1 MTTTEFSN
9 EFDILYNNAMSNQ
22 APGLDEY
29 EKSVFLTKAQ
39 DQLVTDYFNNRV
51 DGVGGGFDG
60 SQKRQYDFSGI
71 IRVENLYNINTFKE
85 RIDTTEKLDRRS
97 QVYLFPPNYFLAVNE
112 LLSDSKYQYSIIPLQ
127 YNDYQRLMMKPYAF
141 PVKKAAWRLFTDKKN
156 CNYYEE
162 PEFRTQDDNTVIE
175 ETMYSFLT
183 TWADKKRNMKLKI
196 SVVNDVPITPL
207 ANYQKGSMTIQGE
220 NYDYFAFYPVNFGIG
235 IIRLQPVTIAIS
247 TKWIEGVYTIKIIIY
262 VAGPTEE
269 YDLTQEIDDFDII
282 SFLQSTVLLL
292 EAHPE
297 YLKDGATS
305 LYDIDNNDIVKAFS
319 HADRFTNF
327 TAPSKNWQFFQE
339 GGKTI
344 ETHVIQLPMAEIIGR
359 FVDNPPTYQL
369 RYVKTLKPIIL
380 VDLDQDYNEL
390 SIKNVQKKTE
400 CELPEECHQEILERA
415 VTLAKIAYSGSTDT
429 IARANQ
435 RQKRD
440 ND

>member
-39 DQLVTDYFNNRV
+39 DQLITDYFNNRV

-85 RIDTTEKLDRRS
+85 RIDITEKLDRRS

-162 PEFRTQDDNTVIE
+162 TEPRTQDDSTVVE
-175 ETMYSFLT
+175 ETMYSFLS
-183 TWADKKRNMKLKI
+183 TWADKKRNMKLTI
-196 SVVNDVPITPL
+196 HTAGNGLGAVILGEGIEIPSGTVTEPYYSVGKAKLEDENKWHDAVFFEYPEGDV
-207 ANYQKGSMTIQGE
+207 YGSS
-220 NYDYFAFYPVNFGIG
+220 V
-235 IIRLQPVTIAIS
+235 IIAD
-247 TKWIEGVYTIKIIIY
+247 TKWVNNVYTIELGVY
-262 VAGPTEE
+262 LSVGNHE
-269 YDLTQEIDDFDII
+269 YDDAD
-282 SFLQSTVLLL
+282 TVDVIKRCFKYLK
-292 EAHPE
+292 EHPE
-297 YLKDGATS
+297 LFTDSDNDLLKAST
-305 LYDIDNNDIVKAFS
+305 
-319 HADRFTNF
+319 HADGFTNLV
-327 TAPSKNWQFFQE
+327 APSKYTEFQV
-339 GGKTI
+339 GKTI
-344 ETHVIQLPMAEIIGR
+344 ETHIIQLPMAEIIGR

-435 RQKRD
+435 RQKRN

>member
-156 CNYYEE
+156 CNYWEQSE
-162 PEFRTQDDNTVIE
+162 SRTQDDSNTVIE

-183 TWADKKRNMKLKI
+183 TWADKKRNMKLTI
-196 SVVNDVPITPL
+196 YTAGNGMGSVILGEGIEIPSGTVTEPYYSVGKAKLEDENKWHDAVFFEYPEGDV
-207 ANYQKGSMTIQGE
+207 YGSS
-220 NYDYFAFYPVNFGIG
+220 V
-235 IIRLQPVTIAIS
+235 IIAD
-247 TKWIEGVYTIKIIIY
+247 TKWVNNVYTIELGVY
-262 VAGPTEE
+262 LSVGNHE
-269 YDLTQEIDDFDII
+269 YDDAD
-282 SFLQSTVLLL
+282 TVDVIKRCFK
-292 EAHPE
+292 
-297 YLKDGATS
+297 YLKEHSELFTDS
-305 LYDIDNNDIVKAFS
+305 DNDLLKAS
-319 HADRFTNF
+319 THADGFTNLV
-327 TAPSKNWQFFQE
+327 APSKYTEFQV
-339 GGKTI
+339 GKTI
-344 ETHVIQLPMAEIIGR
+344 ETHIIQLPMAEIIGR

-435 RQKRD
+435 RQKRN

>member
-97 QVYLFPPNYFLAVNE
+97 QVYIFPPNYFLAVNE

-141 PVKKAAWRLFTDKKN
+141 PVKKAAWRLLTDKKN
-156 CNYYEE
+156 CNYWEEE
-162 PEFRTQDDNTVIE
+162 PEIRIQEDKTIVE
-175 ETMYSFLT
+175 ETMYSFLS
-183 TWADKKRNMKLKI
+183 TWADKKRPMEIQIVLNTEFPPED
-196 SVVNDVPITPL
+196 VNGWPSGLTSDSIP
-207 ANYQKGSMTIQGE
+207 NY
-220 NYDYFAFYPVNFGIG
+220 NYNDEKRICFFSEEYGACMIY
-235 IIRLQPVTIAIS
+235 AS
-247 TKWIEGVYTIKIIIY
+247 TAWNEDTYTITLTVHNQYAIGKGG
-262 VAGPTEE
+262 ADDEE
-269 YDLTQEIDDFDII
+269 VFE
-282 SFLQSTVLLL
+282 LLKEGFGL
-292 EAHPE
+292 I
-297 YLKDGATS
+297 
-305 LYDIDNNDIVKAFS
+305 DIDTANKNNDNIKACIHLDGFQR
-319 HADRFTNF
+319 AK
-327 TAPSKNWQFFQE
+327 APSKRYKTQE
-339 GGKTI
+339 ETGLTIKTS
-344 ETHVIQLPMAEIIGR
+344 VIQLPMAEIIGR

-390 SIKNVQKKTE
+390 SIKNVKKKTE

-429 IARANQ
+429 IAKANQ
-435 RQKRD
+435 RQKRN

>member
-71 IRVENLYNINTFKE
+71 IRVKRLTSLPEYDELKK
-85 RIDTTEKLDRRS
+85 IDNRS
-97 QVYLFPPNYFLAVNE
+97 TVYLFPSDYFLAVNE
-112 LLSDSKYQYSIIPLQ
+112 ILKDSKYQYSIIPLQ

-141 PVKKAAWRLFTDKKN
+141 PVKKAAWRLITNKQVASVSIVDKIKDGSFMMYANTYEAGGNAVYVDTQKCVMTATLRETTAIDIITIEGSEEESQESSEVLTLNVYYIPAEGVQPTEADIKN
-156 CNYYEE
+156 AIKEAFQLFDEEE
-162 PEFRTQDDNTVIE
+162 PEIDYTSTQKIKELENTYKQLSAGEIE
-175 ETMYSFLT
+175 QT
-183 TWADKKRNMKLKI
+183 
-196 SVVNDVPITPL
+196 VV
-207 ANYQKGSMTIQGE
+207 
-220 NYDYFAFYPVNFGIG
+220 
-235 IIRLQPVTIAIS
+235 
-247 TKWIEGVYTIKIIIY
+247 
-262 VAGPTEE
+262 
-269 YDLTQEIDDFDII
+269 
-282 SFLQSTVLLL
+282 
-292 EAHPE
+292 
-297 YLKDGATS
+297 
-305 LYDIDNNDIVKAFS
+305 
-319 HADRFTNF
+319 
-327 TAPSKNWQFFQE
+327 
-339 GGKTI
+339 
-344 ETHVIQLPMAEIIGR
+344 EIIGR
-359 FVDNPPTYQL
+359 FVDNSPTYQL

-390 SIKNVQKKTE
+390 SIKNVQKRTE

-435 RQKRD
+435 RQKRN

>member
-85 RIDTTEKLDRRS
+85 RIDITEKLDRRS

-156 CNYYEE
+156 CNYWEKKE
-162 PEFRTQDDNTVIE
+162 TRVQDDGTVIE

-183 TWADKKRNMKLKI
+183 TWADKKRPMEIQIILNTEFPPE
-196 SVVNDVPITPL
+196 DVAGWPSGLTSESIP
-207 ANYQKGSMTIQGE
+207 NY
-220 NYDYFAFYPVNFGIG
+220 NYDDKNRICFYSEEYGGCMIH
-235 IIRLQPVTIAIS
+235 AS
-247 TKWIEGVYTIKIIIY
+247 TSWNEDTYTITLTVFNQYANNKGG
-262 VAGPTEE
+262 ADDEE
-269 YDLTQEIDDFDII
+269 VFE
-282 SFLQSTVLLL
+282 LLK
-292 EAHPE
+292 E
-297 YLKDGATS
+297 GFS
-305 LYDIDNNDIVKAFS
+305 LIDIDTANKDNDNIKACIHLDGFQK
-319 HADRFTNF
+319 AK
-327 TAPSKNWQFFQE
+327 APSKRYKAQE
-339 GGKTI
+339 DTGLTIKTS
-344 ETHVIQLPMAEIIGR
+344 VIQLPMAEIIGR

-380 VDLDQDYNEL
+380 VDLDQEYNEL

-435 RQKRD
+435 RQKRN

>member
-112 LLSDSKYQYSIIPLQ
+112 LLSDSKYQYSVIPLQ

-156 CNYYEE
+156 CNYWEEE
-162 PEFRTQDDNTVIE
+162 PEIRIQNDNTVIE

-183 TWADKKRNMKLKI
+183 TWADKKRPIDITIVCFNEDAAQI
-196 SVVNDVPITPL
+196 SGWPEDFTAQSVPNYRYNEHYIYFISPKYGNAAIHANTSWVN
-207 ANYQKGSMTIQGE
+207 N
-220 NYDYFAFYPVNFGIG
+220 
-235 IIRLQPVTIAIS
+235 
-247 TKWIEGVYTIKIIIY
+247 VYTVSLTVHNYYNSGPDDEDVFNILKEGFGYIKEND
-262 VAGPTEE
+262 TN
-269 YDLTQEIDDFDII
+269 
-282 SFLQSTVLLL
+282 
-292 EAHPE
+292 
-297 YLKDGATS
+297 K
-305 LYDIDNNDIVKAFS
+305 NWDIVKACTHTDGFQK
-319 HADRFTNF
+319 AK
-327 TAPSKNWQFFQE
+327 APSKYYKA
-339 GGKTI
+339 GGEQSLGIHITGSVI
-344 ETHVIQLPMAEIIGR
+344 ELPMAEIIGR

-435 RQKRD
+435 RQKRN

>member
-156 CNYYEE
+156 CNYWEE
-162 PEFRTQDDNTVIE
+162 PESRTQDDSNTVIE

-183 TWADKKRNMKLKI
+183 TWADKKRNMKLTI
-196 SVVNDVPITPL
+196 YTAGNGMGSVILGEGIEIPSGTVTEPYYSVGKAKLEDENKWHDAVFFEYPEGDV
-207 ANYQKGSMTIQGE
+207 YGSS
-220 NYDYFAFYPVNFGIG
+220 V
-235 IIRLQPVTIAIS
+235 IIAD
-247 TKWIEGVYTIKIIIY
+247 TKWVNNVYTIELGVY
-262 VAGPTEE
+262 LSVGNHE
-269 YDLTQEIDDFDII
+269 YDDAD
-282 SFLQSTVLLL
+282 TVDVIKRCFKYLK
-292 EAHPE
+292 EHPE
-297 YLKDGATS
+297 LFTNSDNDLLKAST
-305 LYDIDNNDIVKAFS
+305 
-319 HADRFTNF
+319 HADGFTNLV
-327 TAPSKNWQFFQE
+327 APSKYTEFQV
-339 GGKTI
+339 GKTI
-344 ETHVIQLPMAEIIGR
+344 ETHIIQLPMAEIIGR

-435 RQKRD
+435 RQKRN

>member
-156 CNYYEE
+156 CNYWEE
-162 PEFRTQDDNTVIE
+162 SESRTQDDSNTVIE

-183 TWADKKRNMKLKI
+183 TWADKKRNMKLTI
-196 SVVNDVPITPL
+196 YTAGNGMGSVILGEGIEIPSGTVTEPYYSVGKAKLEDENKWHDAVFFEYPEGDV
-207 ANYQKGSMTIQGE
+207 YGSS
-220 NYDYFAFYPVNFGIG
+220 V
-235 IIRLQPVTIAIS
+235 IIAD
-247 TKWIEGVYTIKIIIY
+247 TKWVNNVYTIELGVY
-262 VAGPTEE
+262 LSVGNHE
-269 YDLTQEIDDFDII
+269 YDDAD
-282 SFLQSTVLLL
+282 TVDVIKRCF
-292 EAHPE
+292 E
-297 YLKDGATS
+297 YLKEHPELFTDS
-305 LYDIDNNDIVKAFS
+305 DNDLLKAS
-319 HADRFTNF
+319 THADGFTNLV
-327 TAPSKNWQFFQE
+327 APSKYTEFQV
-339 GGKTI
+339 GKTI
-344 ETHVIQLPMAEIIGR
+344 ETHLVQLPMAEIIGR

-390 SIKNVQKKTE
+390 SIKNVQKRTE

-435 RQKRD
+435 RQKRN

>member
-156 CNYYEE
+156 CNYWED
-162 PEFRTQDDNTVIE
+162 PETRVQDDGTVIE
-175 ETMYSFLT
+175 ETMYSFLS
-183 TWADKKRNMKLKI
+183 TWADKKRNMKLNI
-196 SVVNDVPITPL
+196 SVINDAPFLLPDGTHYIKGSTYIEEEKYNYFTFDNTITTGITQHYPITV
-207 ANYQKGSMTIQGE
+207 A
-220 NYDYFAFYPVNFGIG
+220 A
-235 IIRLQPVTIAIS
+235 S
-247 TKWIEGVYTIKIIIY
+247 TKWIEGVYNIKIIIY
-262 VAGPTEE
+262 IAGPEE
-269 YDLTQEIDDFDII
+269 YDLTQDADDEDVINFLK
-282 SFLQSTVLLL
+282 SFILCL
-292 EAHPE
+292 EQHPE
-297 YLKDGATS
+297 YLKQGVSS

-339 GGKTI
+339 GGKII

-390 SIKNVQKKTE
+390 SIKNVQKRTE

-435 RQKRD
+435 RQKRN

>member
-156 CNYYEE
+156 CNYWEE
-162 PEFRTQDDNTVIE
+162 SEFRTQDDDNTVIE

-183 TWADKKRNMKLKI
+183 TWADKKRNMKLTI
-196 SVVNDVPITPL
+196 YTAGNGLGAVILGEGIELPSGVITEPYYSVGKAKLGDEEGNKWHDAVLFEYPEGDV
-207 ANYQKGSMTIQGE
+207 YGSS
-220 NYDYFAFYPVNFGIG
+220 V
-235 IIRLQPVTIAIS
+235 IIAD
-247 TKWIEGVYTIKIIIY
+247 TKWVNNVYTIELGVY
-262 VAGPTEE
+262 LSVGNHE
-269 YDLTQEIDDFDII
+269 YDDAD
-282 SFLQSTVLLL
+282 TVGVIKRCF
-292 EAHPE
+292 E
-297 YLKDGATS
+297 YLKEHPELFADS
-305 LYDIDNNDIVKAFS
+305 DNDLLKAS
-319 HADRFTNF
+319 THADGFTNLV
-327 TAPSKNWQFFQE
+327 APSKYTEFQV
-339 GGKTI
+339 GKTI

-369 RYVKTLKPIIL
+369 RYVKALKPIIL

-400 CELPEECHQEILERA
+400 CKLPEECHQEILERA

-435 RQKRD
+435 RQKRN